1 MLDLGNF
8 QRALLLY
15 FITLSSNIFADSINY
30 NSYNNHGVVGLINM
44 PTARVYDEGVFGVTI
59 YDGTPDQKITIT
71 ASPYNWLE
79 ASFFYTNVQ
88 NKTYCPD
95 LDILICRQDY
105 KDKGFNVKVRL
116 KEEGIFPAIAVGVND
131 LAGTGLY
138 SAEYIVGSYGINNLD
153 IHFGLGWGALDGSS
167 KAFKNPLSYF
177 HDSFNTR
184 PYDNKN
190 FKGQGGQFQPQQYFS
205 GETSSPF
212 FGASYAINKNT
223 LIKLE
228 YDTTKTDGIIQFES
242 PSTRAS
248 IGLDYNIN
256 NNFTVGLSLE
266 RNNYFSLRFIY
277 KKNTSLSANEFKYES
292 APEDENLNKYGRL
305 ISNLNQNGIGVNK
318 IYEGAASIGLEI
330 TQFKHTN
337 LDLIEEIVYLA
348 KQDSGIIKEIKKQYI
363 VADLD
368 ASSEYDDDYI
378 RNSKLIYERET
389 QRNFVT
395 STKFNIRPFLA
406 AREGF
411 FKVAALVE
419 NNSEYIIKDNFFFSS
434 NLKYSIKDNFEDL
447 YLPPVDTFPAQVRSD
462 IKQYLRNLEGRVIIG
477 RAQFD
482 YHINPTKNN
491 HIMFTAGI
499 LEEMFNGYGFEY
511 LHFDSKKNYAVGFEL
526 FDVKKRDYD
535 LRFGTLD
542 YKTTTGHLNF
552 YYRNYGII
560 PFDAKISYGKYLAGD
575 IGSTFELSRSYR
587 NGAKFGVFASFTDVT
602 TEQFGEGSFDKG
614 LFFSIPLYKNFLDY
628 TWRPLTKDPGAKLLR
643 KHTLHGLLV
652 RFQPYNE

>member
-1 MLDLGNF
+1 MLTYLKNLKWIFLFIPFLPSSLTADNF
-8 QRALLLY
+8 
-15 FITLSSNIFADSINY
+15 NY
-30 NSYNNHGVVGLINM
+30 NSYNNHGSVGLVNM
-44 PTARVYDEGVFGVTI
+44 PTARMFDEGVFGVTI

-79 ASFFYTNVQ
+79 ASFFYTNIQ
-88 NKTYCPD
+88 NKRYCPY
-95 LDILICRQDY
+95 LDIFICRQDY

-153 IHFGLGWGALDGSS
+153 IHFGLGWGALNGSS
-167 KAFKNPLSYF
+167 KAFKNPLSYI

-212 FGASYAINKNT
+212 FGASYAINEDT

-242 PSTRAS
+242 PSSRTS

-266 RNNYFSLRFIY
+266 RDNYFSLRFIY
-277 KKNTSLSANEFKYES
+277 KKNTSLSTNEFKYES

-348 KQDSGIIKEIKKQYI
+348 KQDSGIIKEIKKQYM

-395 STKFNIRPFLA
+395 SSKFNIRPFLA

-447 YLPPVDTFPAQVRSD
+447 YLQPVDTFPAQVRSD
-462 IKQYLRNLEGRVIIG
+462 IKQYLRNLEGRVVIG